1 MIRRTS
7 WPLTPRKLAQR
18 VRKSPR
24 RIHWVGT
31 RSPPRGWDLGVRSA
45 GSAVGA
51 REVRG
56 IAWAPPSSPSFP
68 VTAQTAVSCAGF
80 VRHGAPPLRPA
91 PSPWSFAPAA
101 GQTGGATRVCALQV
115 PLVASRTLS
124 PCSFPAWTTA
134 SLPQPSARR
143 GGVGPSRGEG
153 RALSVIPTVR
163 RRALPSRG
171 QPGLAELRFRL
182 ARWPASRPPRWV
194 LDGTVLADR
203 EEFGRADGLE
213 GSCTFAWR
221 PSFSL
226 PGKRF

>member
-1 MIRRTS
+1 MDVNTLSATRLGPGRPFCRVGGGGKRS
-7 WPLTPRKLAQR
+7 QGHRLGPAELPVLPRNC
-18 VRKSPR
+18 PD
-24 RIHWVGT
+24 G
-31 RSPPRGWDLGVRSA
+31 
-45 GSAVGA
+45 
-51 REVRG
+51 RELRG
-56 IAWAPPSSPSFP
+56 ICPSRAPP
-68 VTAQTAVSCAGF
+68 
-80 VRHGAPPLRPA
+80 HPLRPA
-91 PSPWSFAPAA
+91 LSPWSFAPAA
-101 GQTGGATRVCALQV
+101 GQTGGVTRVCALQV
-115 PLVASRTLS
+115 PLVASQTLS

-143 GGVGPSRGEG
+143 GGVGPSRGDG
-153 RALSVIPTVR
+153 RALSVMPTVR

-221 PSFSL
+221 SSFSL

>member
-1 MIRRTS
+1 MIC
-7 WPLTPRKLAQR
+7 
-18 VRKSPR
+18 
-24 RIHWVGT
+24 
-31 RSPPRGWDLGVRSA
+31 
-45 GSAVGA
+45 
-51 REVRG
+51 
-56 IAWAPPSSPSFP
+56 PS
-68 VTAQTAVSCAGF
+68 
-80 VRHGAPPLRPA
+80 RAPPLRPA

-182 ARWPASRPPRWV
+182 ARWPASRPARWA

>member
-1 MIRRTS
+1 MDVNTLSATRLGPGRPFCRVGGGGKRS
-7 WPLTPRKLAQR
+7 QGHRLGPAELPVLPRNRPDGRELRGICLSRAA
-18 VRKSPR
+18 
-24 RIHWVGT
+24 
-31 RSPPRGWDLGVRSA
+31 PPR
-45 GSAVGA
+45 
-51 REVRG
+51 
-56 IAWAPPSSPSFP
+56 
-68 VTAQTAVSCAGF
+68 
-80 VRHGAPPLRPA
+80 PA
-91 PSPWSFAPAA
+91 LSPWSFAPAA
-101 GQTGGATRVCALQV
+101 GQTRGATRVCALQV

-221 PSFSL
+221 SSFSL